1 MAFYNFAPEFAD
13 IEHLHPALA
22 VVEPYVN
29 RPDGS
34 VLQLEYREG
43 ECIPYAV
50 ARYHLPADAALNGA
64 IVGGSPAKLLKVVL
78 AGLLVWG
85 AAVPAHA
92 VHHPGRLHRRYFQT
106 DAERAWLERYR
117 LLRKNGY
124 TEHNARQSADRWF
137 TRHYLKGGHAT
148 TR

>member
-1 MAFYNFAPEFAD
+1 MERTHFLHFAPEFAD
-13 IEHLHPALA
+13 IEHLQPALA

-64 IVGGSPAKLLKVVL
+64 IVGGSGAKQCGPCC
-78 AGLLVWG
+78 AGFGLPCWCECHL
-85 AAVPAHA
+85 
-92 VHHPGRLHRRYFQT
+92 
-106 DAERAWLERYR
+106 DA
-117 LLRKNGY
+117 
-124 TEHNARQSADRWF
+124 
-137 TRHYLKGGHAT
+137 KGGA
-148 TR
+148 